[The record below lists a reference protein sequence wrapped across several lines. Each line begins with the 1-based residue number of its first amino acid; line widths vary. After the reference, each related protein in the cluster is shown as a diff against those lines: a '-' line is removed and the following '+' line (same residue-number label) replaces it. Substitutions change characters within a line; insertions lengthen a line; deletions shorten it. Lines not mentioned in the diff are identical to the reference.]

1 MTPYSALLGLRD
13 PDRSSLNL
21 SPAADADLFVDIDG
35 LASQVRD
42 WLGVGAPK
50 GAVYGTYGTGK
61 SHLLQYVART
71 LAPDRRFRSVYV
83 ELTGFGRKAT
93 FFDVHLRVMNV
104 LLPVLEQL
112 AKHREARRWLAA
124 SNLAS
129 DDVKR
134 AVTKLGDPALSP
146 TALATTRAWIL
157 GTGPTPTQARKEG
170 FTGRLFER
178 SSAVDL
184 VKIWQL
190 CAELQRSSDSQ
201 GLLLLIDEGE
211 GFQKV
216 VHPESLATLGAGV
229 RSVLDA
235 DNQSLGCI
243 FALNLPET
251 RDHPFLRSDVV
262 SRLTGKIL
270 NLEPLGSPER
280 VERFTTA
287 LWGVLSTKPRLLTPE
302 AMSQLARRLAAMR
315 NAISFDK
322 RSALTPT
329 QRDLLQV
336 LSFITAQALREQR
349 PPPYSLDDLKRWIPG
364 GFAA

>member
-134 AVTKLGDPALSP
+134 AVTNLGDPALSP

-184 VKIWQL
+184 VKIGVLMRDGGAWQGRQIL
-190 CAELQRSSDSQ
+190 PVGWVETAGRRFQAEGRDV
-201 GLLLLIDEGE
+201 GLGWFLIAEEPGPTWSLR
-211 GFQKV
+211 GFQHTGDSGAFLV
-216 VHPESLATLGAGV
+216 VLRDSGIVAHLFDERNPAVKKLLSNAIQACNKAGKYIGICGQGP
-229 RSVLDA
+229 S
-235 DNQSLGCI
+235 
-243 FALNLPET
+243 
-251 RDHPFLRSDVV
+251 DHPD
-262 SRLTGKIL
+262 
-270 NLEPLGSPER
+270 
-280 VERFTTA
+280 
-287 LWGVLSTKPRLLTPE
+287 
-302 AMSQLARRLAAMR
+302 LARWLT
-315 NAISFDK
+315 
-322 RSALTPT
+322 SAGPWVACRPT
-329 QRDLLQV
+329 CCPTCRRRCSAPV
-336 LSFITAQALREQR
+336 
-349 PPPYSLDDLKRWIPG
+349 
-364 GFAA
+364 